1 MTFRVNVIVA
11 SETYFLMRVMLKD
24 VSIVK
29 P

>member
-11 SETYFLMRVMLKD
+11 SETYSLMRVMIKD